1 MHSDGIVIVSGAASG
16 MGESVCRRLKEEGGH
31 PIGID
36 RAGGEHVDLELD
48 LTDGAALEAAVPAAI
63 EAAGAPL
70 KGLVNAA
77 GLGYVEP
84 FEEADDESWQRVL
97 DVNLM
102 GTVRLCRLVL
112 PFFADRDDDR
122 TIVNFGSQAGKTGGL
137 VVAAQYSAS
146 KAAVMCLTKTLA
158 AVYGPQGIRVNAV
171 SPGIHDT
178 AFLDA
183 MPEMRGAADKIPL
196 RRLGTAE
203 EVADVVLFLLS
214 PAARYVTGEIVDVNG
229 GLLMD

>member
-1 MHSDGIVIVSGAASG
+1 MFDGIVIVSGAASG
-16 MGESVCRRLKEEGGH
+16 MGASVCRRLKEEGAR
-31 PIGID
+31 PLGID
-36 RAGGEHVDLELD
+36 RDAGEHVDLELD
-48 LTDGAALEAAVPAAI
+48 LTDAEALAKAVPAAI
-63 EAAGAPL
+63 EASGEPL
-70 KGLVNAA
+70 RGLVNAA
-77 GLGYVEP
+77 GLGYIEP
-84 FEEADDESWQRVL
+84 FEEADDASWQRVL

-102 GTVRLCRLVL
+102 GTVRLCRLAM
-112 PFFADRDDDR
+112 PFLRDRDDDR
-122 TIVNFGSQAGKTGGL
+122 SIVNFGSQAGKTGGL
-137 VVAAQYSAS
+137 VVGAQYSAS

-158 AVYGPQGIRVNAV
+158 AVYGPDGVRVNAV

-183 MPEMRGAADKIPL
+183 MPEMRNAAEKIPL
-196 RRLGTAE
+196 RRLGTAD